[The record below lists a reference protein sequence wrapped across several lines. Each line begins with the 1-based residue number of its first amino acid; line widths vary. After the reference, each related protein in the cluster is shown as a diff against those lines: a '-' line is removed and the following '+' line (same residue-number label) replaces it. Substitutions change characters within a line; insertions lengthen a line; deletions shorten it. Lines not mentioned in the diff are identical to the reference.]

1 MLPHWTAVHP
11 QLIAILDRWQLGNL
25 RRGSPA
31 IRSASRSDAGSPKS
45 GAPRDG
51 ANECWR
57 ITLVSNTRIW
67 RGWSWGRRKQVC
79 LFCRR
84 LRTRWRSRLGISCAK
99 GSILL
104 PMTDKEIA
112 IALGELILE
121 LRCKESAL
129 SSILDSVVLQD
140 GSLIPWETMQDREMK
155 RLQQSQILR
164 EKYASLRQRVLDQEN
179 PESLLETLYTFVK
192 ASQK

>member
-1 MLPHWTAVHP
+1 
-11 QLIAILDRWQLGNL
+11 
-25 RRGSPA
+25 
-31 IRSASRSDAGSPKS
+31 
-45 GAPRDG
+45 
-51 ANECWR
+51 
-57 ITLVSNTRIW
+57 
-67 RGWSWGRRKQVC
+67 
-79 LFCRR
+79 
-84 LRTRWRSRLGISCAK
+84 
-99 GSILL
+99 
-104 PMTDKEIA
+104 MTDQEIA

-179 PESLLETLYTFVK
+179 PKSLLETLYTFVK
-192 ASQK
+192 ANLKEYDDHSPLPAEPSDLMPS